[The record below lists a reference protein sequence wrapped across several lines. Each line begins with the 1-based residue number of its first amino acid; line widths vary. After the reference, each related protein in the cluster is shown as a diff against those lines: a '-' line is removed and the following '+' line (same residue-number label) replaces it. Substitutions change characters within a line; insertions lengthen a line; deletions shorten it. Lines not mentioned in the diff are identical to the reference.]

1 MPSRFG
7 GVKRLG
13 TMRTVR
19 SVSLLYYLLALGVAP
34 GQQKQPLAQHRTVDD
49 LARAVRSGDVLALA
63 QLRAL
68 GDKGDVIAQF
78 NLGVIYE
85 SGDGVP
91 KDHELAAQWYLKAA
105 EQGDADAEYQMGWMN
120 EAGEGVPKNAAL
132 AAQWYRKASEQGSAD
147 AEFSLG
153 SMFRE
158 GRGVPKDL
166 AVAAQWYRKAAEQG
180 DAVAQATLDRVT
192 EGQIV
197 LRKAYGVL
205 LVPVTINDKI
215 TLDFVLDSGA
225 AEVSVP
231 ADVIL
236 TLMRTGTLTAQ
247 DFTGARTYVLADGST
262 VPSQTFRIRSLK
274 IGDWSLENVSGS
286 VSSVEGS
293 LLLGQSFLS
302 RFKSWTVDNVR
313 QVLTLQ
319 MSFNSR

>member
-1 MPSRFG
+1 
-7 GVKRLG
+7 
-13 TMRTVR
+13 MRTVR